1 MKFCTAQ
8 LTWRAEGGRGKREA
22 SSAKKGGRRA
32 TDGGVVLEA
41 ELLVELV
48 LGRERDDHHARHREA
63 GVRLVGVERRELL
76 DGLGA
81 ALVEAPGLGQ
91 EVVRRE
97 DRRLERAVH
106 GGLGHLLLGVLDVGA
121 PRQEDRAA
129 AGLAAK
135 QKKGAEQRGGGRG
148 DEEREVGAEIHGR
161 LMQASSVAGVEGRGW
176 C

>member
-1 MKFCTAQ
+1 M
-8 LTWRAEGGRGKREA
+8 
-22 SSAKKGGRRA
+22 
-32 TDGGVVLEA
+32 VLEA

-63 GVRLVGVERRELL
+63 GLRLVGVERRELL

-91 EVVRRE
+91 KVVGSE

-106 GGLGHLLLGVLDVGA
+106 GGLGHPLLGVLDVGA

-135 QKKGAEQRGGGRG
+135 QKKGAEQCGCGRG
-148 DEEREVGAEIHGR
+148 DEEGQVGAEIHGR
-161 LMQASSVAGVEGRGW
+161 LMQASSVAGVEGGGW